1 MVEAELIINALTLLV
16 TLVVLAFVGIAYVRT
31 RIRRLLVLFLLAGL
45 LGVNMVVSIAE
56 DALEGSIPYVELL
69 SSLFGLGLAL
79 LLLATVLRQFS
90 WEPR

>member
-1 MVEAELIINALTLLV
+1 MVEAELLINTLTLLV
-16 TLVVLAFVGIAYVRT
+16 TLVVLVFVGIAYVRT
-31 RIRRLLVLFLLAGL
+31 RIQRLLVLFLLAGL

-56 DALEGSIPYVELL
+56 DVLEGSIPYVELL

-90 WEPR
+90 WDPR